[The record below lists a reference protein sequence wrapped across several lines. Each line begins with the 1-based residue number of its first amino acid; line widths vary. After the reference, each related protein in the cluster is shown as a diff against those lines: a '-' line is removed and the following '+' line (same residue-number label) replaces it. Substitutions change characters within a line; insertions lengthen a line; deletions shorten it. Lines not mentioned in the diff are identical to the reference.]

1 VYNMEP
7 TIILGS
13 IDITALHKAA
23 TKLTAILHEPKNEF
37 IRDAAIQR
45 FEFTYELVWKTMKR
59 ILAVKGLVIN
69 NPRDVF
75 REAAKQGIIDGLDVW
90 FLYIEYRNQTT
101 HVYNESVAEELYSKL
116 PVFNTMVQSFLT
128 TCSQMSK

>member
-1 VYNMEP
+1 MEP
-7 TIILGS
+7 TIILG

-23 TKLTAILHEPKNEF
+23 TKFTAILQQPKNEF
-37 IRDAAIQR
+37 IRDAAILR

-75 REAAKQGIIDGLDVW
+75 RYAAKQGIIDGLDVW

-116 PVFNTMVQSFLT
+116 PVFNTMVQGFLT
-128 TCSQMSK
+128 TCSQMSNIDG